1 MATQNTQKRSGF
13 SGHKNYGAYAGD
25 YVATIKDLSAASR
38 RASPSGTNFNKFRF
52 PPEWNFEIDLT

>member
-25 YVATIKDLSAASR
+25 YVATVKDLSAAS
-38 RASPSGTNFNKFRF
+38 
-52 PPEWNFEIDLT
+52 L